1 MPNPK
6 NKVKF
11 GLSNVHY
18 ALQTMDS
25 DGNLTFGTPKP
36 LPGP

>member
-1 MPNPK
+1 MNN

-18 ALQTMDS
+18 SVVTETVNASTGAITS
-25 DGNLTFGTPKP
+25 SY
-36 LPGP
+36 